1 MSRLKNGIQPI
12 TTKDGMLDH
21 LFTELSEEISAFD
34 PPELE
39 NDWEAFTEK
48 YIDNIFPGKEHFR
61 EHEDCYTAITS
72 LLWDYERNAFEVG
85 FNTALELM
93 KKGAATV

>member
-12 TTKDGMLDH
+12 TTKDGMLDR

-39 NDWEAFTEK
+39 NDWKAFTEK

-61 EHEDCYTAITS
+61 EHEECYAAITA

-93 KKGAATV
+93 QKGAATI